1 MNATSIEP
9 ARPASEHLV
18 SLSHHSYLIR
28 SVRGS
33 DELALFDMF
42 ARSSP
47 EDLRLRCLGMIK
59 DFPRL
64 AAARLARC
72 DRDREIAL
80 VAVDGEGAAPGE
92 IVGVAHLIEEP
103 AEPGCAEFDILVRTD
118 VKGHGVG
125 FQLMKDVLARARERR
140 LTKIVGFIAGENH
153 AMLLKTSELG
163 FVRETH
169 AEMGTV
175 RVTAMLWFVADD
187 KQQLRPPNGDPNFE
201 TRRRTV
207 S

>member
-28 SVRGS
+28 SVSGS

-80 VAVDGEGAAPGE
+80 VAIDGEGRRQVRLSASRTSLRSPPSRAVPS
-92 IVGVAHLIEEP
+92 LTSWCEP
-103 AEPGCAEFDILVRTD
+103 T
-118 VKGHGVG
+118 
-125 FQLMKDVLARARERR
+125 
-140 LTKIVGFIAGENH
+140 
-153 AMLLKTSELG
+153 
-163 FVRETH
+163 
-169 AEMGTV
+169 
-175 RVTAMLWFVADD
+175 
-187 KQQLRPPNGDPNFE
+187 
-201 TRRRTV
+201 
-207 S
+207 

>member
-28 SVRGS
+28 SVSGS

-103 AEPGCAEFDILVRTD
+103 AEPSCAEFDILVRTD
-118 VKGHGVG
+118 VKGHG
-125 FQLMKDVLARARERR
+125 RR
-140 LTKIVGFIAGENH
+140 IP
-153 AMLLKTSELG
+153 
-163 FVRETH
+163 
-169 AEMGTV
+169 
-175 RVTAMLWFVADD
+175 ADSD
-187 KQQLRPPNGDPNFE
+187 RSPDRGPRNSPRCRGGRGRPGS
-201 TRRRTV
+201 TRWP
-207 S
+207 

>member
-28 SVRGS
+28 SVSGS

-64 AAARLARC
+64 KAARLARC

-80 VAVDGEGAAPGE
+80 VD
-92 IVGVAHLIEEP
+92 
-103 AEPGCAEFDILVRTD
+103 
-118 VKGHGVG
+118 
-125 FQLMKDVLARARERR
+125 
-140 LTKIVGFIAGENH
+140 
-153 AMLLKTSELG
+153 
-163 FVRETH
+163 
-169 AEMGTV
+169 
-175 RVTAMLWFVADD
+175 
-187 KQQLRPPNGDPNFE
+187 LRPE
-201 TRRRTV
+201 TFAQTRAKRV
-207 S
+207 AVFA